1 MSPSTPRE
9 QLARWRAQLSRV
21 FRRSLDRHDRTQA
34 EVAQSVGATPQ
45 KVQLW
50 TDHHRLD
57 TPTIAHLALMP
68 DGVLEDLISPIL
80 DERGLRL
87 VGCGAHLAGADE
99 QGHLEHLRDV
109 IRECSDVQRD
119 YASALVG
126 GITRPEREAL
136 RREISEA
143 ISALAQ
149 LDHALKIEGKREA
162 AAFGGPRGIA

>member
-1 MSPSTPRE
+1 MITPRE

-34 EVAQSVGATPQ
+34 EVAQAVGATTQ

-50 TDHHRLD
+50 SDHHRLD

-68 DGVLEDLISPIL
+68 DGVLEDLLAPIL

-87 VGCGAHLAGADE
+87 VGCGAYLAGAGE

-119 YASALVG
+119 YASAISG
-126 GITRPEREAL
+126 GITRAEREAL

-143 ISALAQ
+143 FSALAR
-149 LDHALKIEGKREA
+149 LDDALRREGEA
-162 AAFGGPRGIA
+162 EYAAFSGPRGMA